1 MTSEH
6 AQHRRGLLLV
16 AAGTFAW
23 SIGGVV
29 IRLLTVDS
37 WTMLFWRSVVAGVFL
52 LAAIAL
58 TERGGFAAAF
68 RRLDKIGYGVAVC
81 FASAWLFYLTSVTMT
96 TIADALVIQATSP
109 LIAGVLGWLLM
120 RERVALRTWVAMA
133 IALVGVAI
141 MVWHSLGAGRI
152 EGDLLAVV
160 TAFSLS
166 GAIVLIRH
174 GRQVP
179 MAPAICV
186 GCGIA
191 TLFAWPF
198 AAPLSPTATDIP
210 LLIVF
215 GVVQMGIGLLLVTA
229 GARLIPA
236 AEAALITTLETVLA
250 PLWVWLAVGENPGT
264 ATIIGGGVVFAAL
277 IVHTLV
283 EQRAE
288 RRNQSLIGSSST
300 STSVSG

>member
-1 MTSEH
+1 MS
-6 AQHRRGLLLV
+6 AAPASHRRGLLLV
-16 AAGTFAW
+16 AAGTVAW

-29 IRLLTVDS
+29 IRLLTIDS
-37 WTMLFWRSVVAGVFL
+37 WTMLFWRSTVAGLFL
-52 LAAIAL
+52 LAAIAM

-68 RRLDKIGYGVAVC
+68 RRLDRIGYGVAIC
-81 FASAWLFYLTSVTMT
+81 FAAAWSFYLTSVTMT
-96 TIADALVIQATSP
+96 TIANALVIQATSP

-133 IALVGVAI
+133 IALVGVAV

-160 TAFSLS
+160 TAISLS

-174 GRQVP
+174 GREVP
-179 MAPAICV
+179 MAPAVCV

-191 TLFAWPF
+191 MVASWPF
-198 AAPLSPTATDIP
+198 AVPLSPTVTDIP

-215 GVVQMGIGLLLVTA
+215 GVVQMGVGLLLVAA
-229 GARLIPA
+229 GARLVPA

-250 PLWVWLAVGENPGT
+250 PIWVWLAVGENPGL
-264 ATIIGGGVVFAAL
+264 ATIVGGAIVFAAL
-277 IVHTLV
+277 VGHTLV
-283 EQRAE
+283 ELRAE
-288 RRNQSLIGSSST
+288 RRAQTLIGSSST